1 MEKEKEKEK
10 ENILKVVLLGE
21 TATGKSNL
29 INVFLGNQFNPIS
42 IPTLNPDSSEKKINI
57 DETNYIIN
65 IWDTI
70 GQERYR
76 SMTKLFLKGAN
87 IVIFVYDITKKSS
100 FIELNYWVKIVEEEL
115 GDDPI
120 LGVCAN
126 KIDLFSMEEVNAKE
140 GQEFANKINALFV
153 ETSAKEDPISFNNF
167 IIKLLKQYHRS
178 KNNIKNDEETIVLER
193 KPSKRKKFQLFC

>member
-1 MEKEKEKEK
+1 MEKEKEK

-29 INVFLGNQFNPIS
+29 INVFLGKQFNPIS

-193 KPSKRKKFQLFC
+193 KPSKRKKIQHFC

>member
-1 MEKEKEKEK
+1 MEKEK

-29 INVFLGNQFNPIS
+29 INVFLGKQFNPIS

-57 DETNYIIN
+57 YETNYIIN

-100 FIELNYWVKIVEEEL
+100 FIELKYWVKIVEEEL
-115 GDDPI
+115 GDNPI

-126 KIDLFSMEEVNAKE
+126 KIDLFSMEEVNATE
-140 GQEFANKINALFV
+140 GKEFANKINALFA

-167 IIKLLKQYHRS
+167 ILKLLKQYHKR
-178 KNNIKNDEETIVLER
+178 KNNIKNDEETIILER
-193 KPSKRKKFQLFC
+193 KPSKRKKVQLFC

>member
-1 MEKEKEKEK
+1 MEKEKEK

-100 FIELNYWVKIVEEEL
+100 FIELKYWVKIVEEEL
-115 GDDPI
+115 GDNPI

-126 KIDLFSMEEVNAKE
+126 KIDLFSMEEVNVEE
-140 GQEFANKINALFV
+140 GQEFASKINALFV

>member
-1 MEKEKEKEK
+1 MEEKDKQK
-10 ENILKVVLLGE
+10 DNILKVVLLGE

-29 INVFLGNQFNPIS
+29 INVFLGNKFNPIS

-57 DETNYIIN
+57 YETNYIIN

-70 GQERYR
+70 GQEKYR
-76 SMTKLFLKGAN
+76 AMTKLFLKGAN

>member
-1 MEKEKEKEK
+1 MEKEKEK

>member
-1 MEKEKEKEK
+1 MEKEK
-10 ENILKVVLLGE
+10 ENILKIVLLGE
-21 TATGKSNL
+21 TAIGKTNL
-29 INVFLGNQFNPIS
+29 INVFLGNKFNPIS
-42 IPTLNPDSSEKKINI
+42 IPTLNPTSSEKKINI
-57 DETNYIIN
+57 YETNYTIN
-65 IWDTI
+65 MWDTI